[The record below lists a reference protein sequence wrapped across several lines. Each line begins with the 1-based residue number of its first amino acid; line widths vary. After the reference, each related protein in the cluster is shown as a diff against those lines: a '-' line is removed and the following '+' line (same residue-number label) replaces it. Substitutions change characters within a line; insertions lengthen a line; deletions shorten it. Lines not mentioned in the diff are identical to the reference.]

1 MTYFYSPS
9 ENIAYPDE
17 LMASYK
23 EARTLPG
30 DPIEI
35 TDDTFQ
41 EYFVELAPAG
51 KYRTANSRG
60 LPEWADVP
68 PPTKES
74 LVAMAESERQNRL
87 AVATATIAPLQDAV
101 ELGIATE
108 EEKFAM
114 RPGENTGY
122 SFLG

>member
-1 MTYFYSPS
+1 MYH
-9 ENIAYPDE
+9 
-17 LMASYK
+17 L
-23 EARTLPG
+23 
-30 DPIEI
+30 
-35 TDDTFQ
+35 
-41 EYFVELAPAG
+41 
-51 KYRTANSRG
+51 
-60 LPEWADVP
+60 
-68 PPTKES
+68 PTKES